1 MRTGVRSTLDKSGKF
16 VTSQVDYSEEEEE
29 LIPVGGV
36 GEIPPSFV
44 QTDEPLL
51 SFSFLEDSDDEDE
64 VEDVDVD
71 DLLAEFDSSKRLML
85 VFLGNCGKTTYFL
98 NHQHF
103 MRKNY

>member
-1 MRTGVRSTLDKSGKF
+1 MNAEQSHHFKSGKF
-16 VTSQVDYSEEEEE
+16 VTSKVDYSEEEE

-64 VEDVDVD
+64 VKDVDID
-71 DLLAEFDSSKRLML
+71 ELLAEFDS
-85 VFLGNCGKTTYFL
+85 
-98 NHQHF
+98 
-103 MRKNY
+103 